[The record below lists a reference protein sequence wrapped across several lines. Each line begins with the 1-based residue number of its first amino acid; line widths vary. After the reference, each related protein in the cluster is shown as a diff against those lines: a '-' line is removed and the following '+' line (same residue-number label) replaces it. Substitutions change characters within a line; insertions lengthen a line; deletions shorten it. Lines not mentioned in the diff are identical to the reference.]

1 MVHVYFHC
9 SNDDEVLVDRSG
21 ADVEDLI
28 EAHMR
33 ATRLVQAF
41 ITNPGPHD
49 WRAWTLQVS
58 DEEGEELFEMPFSSV
73 LGKPH

>member
-9 SNDDEVLVDRSG
+9 VNDEEVLVDRSG

-28 EAHMR
+28 EAHAR
-33 ATRLVQAF
+33 ATRVVQAF
-41 ITNPGPHD
+41 ITKPGPRD
-49 WRAWTLQVS
+49 WRAWTMQVS
-58 DEEGEELFEMPFSSV
+58 DEEGEEIFVMPFLSV